1 MPDLTIV
8 KSEPRDAASGLTSLP
23 SMTARQLAEAKP
35 SGLRAE
41 CSLALD
47 MAKPIQPERFAV
59 EFERLLV
66 HYWHG
71 GLTPGEGRVLR
82 ADWLRL
88 LGHIPADLMR
98 EGVDRYLLSPATHKP
113 TPGKFLELIAADLRY
128 REALAKRARETLALL
143 QAA

>member
-1 MPDLTIV
+1 M
-8 KSEPRDAASGLTSLP
+8 LP
-23 SMTARQLAEAKP
+23 RQLATARP

-41 CSLALD
+41 CDLALR
-47 MAKPIQPERFAV
+47 MAEPIDPRLFAI

-71 GLTPGEGRVLR
+71 GLTAGEGRVLR

-98 EGVDRYLLSPATHKP
+98 EGVDRYLLSPASHKP

-128 REALAKRARETLALL
+128 REALAKRARETLTLL
-143 QAA
+143 EQAA